1 MEIKKQIKQIFEE
14 IDEAIKKTK
23 SNVPVKIEDSEFIKE
38 LEKIKEKYSRQNKNT
53 KEISG

>member
-1 MEIKKQIKQIFEE
+1 MTDKIKLIFEE

-38 LEKIKEKYSRQNKNT
+38 LEKIKEKYSRQNINPKRA
-53 KEISG
+53 SF